1 MTKKQTEVG
10 EGKKELVE
18 KLILYTRRSATQLS
32 YHFDVVNLIL
42 RIRSEKYPSCER
54 IQSIPTSVWEKINVF
69 HYLPR
74 LRKADSARM
83 NFGFWILTQVF
94 REVQIIFRICFSD
107 CQLNTHLLMIAMR
120 RHKREFII
128 DCTSGYK
135 VQNRAC
141 IDGLTEST
149 LL

>member
-1 MTKKQTEVG
+1 MTKKQTEVC

-42 RIRSEKYPSCER
+42 RIRSEKNPWCER

-74 LRKADSARM
+74 CASTA
-83 NFGFWILTQVF
+83 T
-94 REVQIIFRICFSD
+94 IFLDLAISPSCRFS
-107 CQLNTHLLMIAMR
+107 L
-120 RHKREFII
+120 
-128 DCTSGYK
+128 
-135 VQNRAC
+135 
-141 IDGLTEST
+141 GLTHERWNSHQQIDT
-149 LL
+149 